1 MGWLVIAL
9 VAACTAAGWL
19 GAALIRVRRR
29 HRSTIGER
37 GWLLERE
44 RESAARTAVDAER
57 ARIAADLHD
66 IVSHNVS
73 LMVVQAGAAREVLA
87 TMPDEA
93 AAAMSAVESAG
104 RNAMTELRH
113 LLGLLAPAQNGDDE
127 PYGTVL
133 SGTDLSS
140 AGLSGTG
147 LSVADLSGTGL
158 SGAGLSGTGLSGTGL
173 SGTGLSGT
181 GLSGTGL
188 SGTGLSGTGLS
199 GADLSPQPS
208 LSRLSPLIDRFAFA
222 GLPVDVRISGE
233 PRPLPGGIDVTAYR
247 IIQEALTNA
256 LKHGT
261 SAKAEVTVRY
271 ADHYLRVEVL
281 NSGPSVL
288 TAGGAVAPNSAA
300 GGAASPG
307 SPVGGAVSP
316 GTAASTAA
324 DGSAPPVRPAAG
336 RADGAGRG
344 LLGLR
349 ERVAVYGGDLDARRR
364 LGGGYRVRARI
375 PLDRP

>member
-1 MGWLVIAL
+1 MGWLVVAL
-9 VAACTAAGWL
+9 GAACTAAGWL
-19 GAALIRVRRR
+19 GAALIRARRR
-29 HRSTIGER
+29 HRSAIEER

-127 PYGTVL
+127 PYGT
-133 SGTDLSS
+133 D
-140 AGLSGTG
+140 
-147 LSVADLSGTGL
+147 
-158 SGAGLSGTGLSGTGL
+158 LSGTGLSGTGL

-188 SGTGLSGTGLS
+188 SGTGLSGT
-199 GADLSPQPS
+199 DLSPQPS

-222 GLPVDVRISGE
+222 GLPVDVRISGD

-261 SAKAEVTVRY
+261 ATKAELTVRY

-288 TAGGAVAPNSAA
+288 TAGGAAAPNSAA
-300 GGAASPG
+300 GGSASPG
-307 SPVGGAVSP
+307 GPAGGSVAP
-316 GTAASTAA
+316 GT
-324 DGSAPPVRPAAG
+324 AAG

>member
-1 MGWLVIAL
+1 MWLVL
-9 VAACTAAGWL
+9 SLAAAVGAAGCL
-19 GAALIRVRRR
+19 YVAVVRARRLHQAAIE
-29 HRSTIGER
+29 ER

-57 ARIAADLHD
+57 ARIAAELHD

-104 RNAMTELRH
+104 RNTMTELRH

-127 PYGTVL
+127 PYGV
-133 SGTDLSS
+133 
-140 AGLSGTG
+140 
-147 LSVADLSGTGL
+147 
-158 SGAGLSGTGLSGTGL
+158 
-173 SGTGLSGT
+173 
-181 GLSGTGL
+181 
-188 SGTGLSGTGLS
+188 
-199 GADLSPQPS
+199 DLSPQPS
-208 LSRLSPLIDRFAFA
+208 LSRLSPLIDRIAFA
-222 GLPVDVRISGE
+222 GLPVEMRISGE
-233 PRPLPGGIDVTAYR
+233 PRPLPTGIDVTAYR

-256 LKHGT
+256 LKHGDG
-261 SAKAEVTVRY
+261 AKAEVTVRY

-281 NSGPSVL
+281 NSGPSILSDSRPTRREPV
-288 TAGGAVAPNSAA
+288 
-300 GGAASPG
+300 PG
-307 SPVGGAVSP
+307 QTD
-316 GTAASTAA
+316 GT
-324 DGSAPPVRPAAG
+324 
-336 RADGAGRG
+336 GRG